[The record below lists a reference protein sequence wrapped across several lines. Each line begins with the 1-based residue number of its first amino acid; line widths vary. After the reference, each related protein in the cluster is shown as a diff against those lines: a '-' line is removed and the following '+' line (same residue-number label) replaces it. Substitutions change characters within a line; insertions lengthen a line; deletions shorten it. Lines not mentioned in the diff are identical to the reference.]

1 VTHGAGPWAW
11 LYMREYPCNGVTT
24 SQRRR
29 IGVRGMLHAIL
40 HVHYT
45 CQLAIR
51 FLTRERSKEGEGGNV
66 EHVFA
71 VRILVRTFDE
81 PICGGGARS
90 VYGLSE
96 PRKGFVFVRYLSD
109 KRCQLFY
116 EVIELLMFESD
127 VQ

>member
-1 VTHGAGPWAW
+1 
-11 LYMREYPCNGVTT
+11 MREYPCNGVTK

-51 FLTRERSKEGEGGNV
+51 FLTRERSEEGEGGNV
-66 EHVFA
+66 EHVFASPCLRAHSLPA

-81 PICGGGARS
+81 PICGRGARS
-90 VYGLSE
+90 GYGLSE
-96 PRKGFVFVRYLSD
+96 PRKGFVFVGYLSD

-116 EVIELLMFESD
+116 EVIELLMFASD